1 MYQVCL
7 RFVSYRAGDGSTK
20 ATKKQNRVGCFPF
33 QKTGLSQRLFKHLPS
48 PRSLLLFFM
57 GRKKSLCEMQPCSVS
72 STRSLSRTIVC
83 AVVGRAKTWPC
94 SGFMFVILSEQQ
106 GLFNTRISRSGMC
119 QVGKF
124 LVFPN
129 IKHFIYMKR
138 VWNETF
144 SGPHAS
150 SWKTKCGMCQ
160 GPKLEE

>member
-1 MYQVCL
+1 MV
-7 RFVSYRAGDGSTK
+7 
-20 ATKKQNRVGCFPF
+20 P
-33 QKTGLSQRLFKHLPS
+33 QKP
-48 PRSLLLFFM
+48 PRSKTELVVSRFRKQVFPKDSLNISLLPAASSFHLLLFFM
-57 GRKKSLCEMQPCSVS
+57 ARKKSLCEMQPCSVS

-83 AVVGRAKTWPC
+83 AVVGRAKPWPC

-106 GLFNTRISRSGMC
+106 GFFNTRISRSGMS

-144 SGPHAS
+144 SAPHAS